1 MADHLGYRTCPLCKG
16 DPSQAKPEVIAAS
29 PAEEMSFDQ
38 LQTYFIGLRKKQVFF
53 TYSRCGQCGLLYCPV
68 FFSEEAL
75 ASLYSSMPDNTSVG
89 GLEGTRRTQA
99 GYAELFDEA
108 NVKEPFLDIGAD
120 IGLLTEAVQRT
131 RKASSVCVEPNESVW
146 PEIRTRLG
154 EKVGIHKSIGEV
166 PAGVMFS
173 QIGAVHVLDHL
184 LEPTKL
190 LHETR
195 QISAESGEL
204 LLVVHNEK
212 STLRRLLGNK
222 WPPFCLQHPQLF
234 NPATLRSI
242 LGSAGWSTITI
253 GRTTNYISLGSGIN
267 NAMGLIG
274 RGSFELSPRLS
285 DITVPVRT
293 GNMYALATHD

>member
-1 MADHLGYRTCPLCKG
+1 
-16 DPSQAKPEVIAAS
+16 
-29 PAEEMSFDQ
+29 MSFDQ
-38 LQTYFIGLRKKQVFF
+38 LRKHFVGLRQKQVFF
-53 TYSRCGQCGLLYCPV
+53 TYSRCGRCDLLYCPV

-120 IGLLTEAVQRT
+120 IGLLTEAVQGAT
-131 RKASSVCVEPNESVW
+131 KTSAVCIEPNESVW
-146 PEIRTRLG
+146 PEIRERLG
-154 EKVGIHKSIGEV
+154 EKVGIHKSIGDLL
-166 PAGVMFS
+166 PGVMFS

-184 LEPTKL
+184 LEPKKL
-190 LHETR
+190 LREAG
-195 QISAESGEL
+195 QVSVDSGEL

-212 STLRRLLGNK
+212 SMLRRLLANK

-234 NPATLRSI
+234 NPDTLRSI
-242 LGSAGWSTITI
+242 LGSAGWSTRKI
-253 GRTTNYISLGSGIN
+253 GRTTNYVSLGNGIN

-274 RGSFELSPRLS
+274 RGSFVLSPRLS